1 MLPFRTCTRIVA
13 LYGVCV
19 NNARC
24 NGSHI
29 HILTAEIPR
38 FGDTMCSV
46 NTWNDVDVDAIGQRA
61 LIRRRELGLDQTQVA
76 ERSGMSRE
84 YISGLETG
92 RNRNPKLRDLIRVA
106 KGLTKPVDWLIWGD
120 RPEMTDDER
129 IELDTLRR
137 HPDLRARFL
146 TLARTFDDMADADKK
161 GLLEALRLF
170 ARLRGIET
178 GE

>member
-1 MLPFRTCTRIVA
+1 
-13 LYGVCV
+13 
-19 NNARC
+19 
-24 NGSHI
+24 
-29 HILTAEIPR
+29 
-38 FGDTMCSV
+38 MCSV

-61 LIRRRELGLDQTQVA
+61 LLRRRELGLDQAQVA
-76 ERSGMSRE
+76 DRSGMSRE

-106 KGLTKPVDWLIWGD
+106 KGLAKPVDWLIWGD

-146 TLARTFDDMADADKK
+146 NLARTFDDMTDADKK

-178 GE
+178 GD